1 MTADPRI
8 ESLLRPKSIAI
19 VGASQAANRLAGQV
33 IPMLEKGG
41 YRGAIYPVNPRYET
55 IGNHKCFPSLSAIPD
70 RVDHCIVAVAK
81 ERVLDVLRE
90 CRDRNVGSAA
100 IFSSGYAETGAEG
113 ASAQQELL
121 DAAGG
126 MVFIGPNC
134 MGMVNLVDKVVAAPA
149 PVFDKSEGHGDV
161 ALLSQ
166 SGGLAYATVAF
177 FAAQQHIDF
186 TYVVNTGNSAG
197 IDFADLI
204 DAMNRD
210 AATKVIFVVAE
221 SEGVVGEVI
230 GAVRRYGLVKPIVLL
245 KLGRGATGARMALSH
260 TGSLAGDYRLARD
273 CAEQHGIV
281 CCEDVDEA
289 LGATELLRRGFGPRN
304 ASGVAAISISGGNI
318 TLFADQA
325 DAEGVGFAELAPETQ
340 ARLGEVLPSFISVRN
355 PIDITALGY
364 EQPDLHTRVF
374 DVLITDP
381 AVHTLIPIITTATD
395 YTPVCNQLAALKARS
410 DAPLIT
416 LWTGGSFET
425 RSREILREAEI
436 PVFRSAGVLARTLA
450 AIGRAQ
456 PAAPAP
462 SMVAQAVPELPAVEG
477 ALSES
482 QSLAFLEAA
491 GVSVP
496 PWATCGQN
504 DLEAACESVGYPVVI
519 KTDSTETHI
528 SDSGA
533 VILGIE
539 NPEDLKRAR
548 ERIAPLGDR
557 LLVARFLPGT
567 ELIVSTFAHPSFG
580 MVMMAGSGGRMAEL
594 LRDVAFALLPASRET
609 LKAMLER
616 TLAGAALARGFRG
629 AAGVDAAVEFL
640 ERLSRLAV
648 ASDGAVA
655 QIELNPVTVGNHGAV
670 AVDASV
676 TPATKKREVKQS

>member
-1 MTADPRI
+1 MSANPRM
-8 ESLLRPKSIAI
+8 ESLLRPRSIAI

-41 YRGAIYPVNPRYET
+41 YRGAIYPVNPRYES
-55 IGNHKCFPSLSAIPD
+55 IGNYQCFPSLSAIPD
-70 RVDHCIVAVAK
+70 RIDHCIVAVAK
-81 ERVLDVLRE
+81 ERVLGVLRE

-113 ASAQQELL
+113 ADAQQELL
-121 DAAGG
+121 DAAGD
-126 MVFIGPNC
+126 MIFIGPNC

-149 PVFDKSEGHGDV
+149 PVFNESNRHGDV

-166 SGGLAYATVAF
+166 SGGLAYATLAF
-177 FAAQQHIDF
+177 FATQQHIDF
-186 TYVVNTGNSAG
+186 SYVVNTGNSAG
-197 IDFADLI
+197 ISFIDLI

-210 AATKVIFVVAE
+210 TATRVILVVAE

-230 GAVRRYGLVKPIVLL
+230 GAVRRNGLVKPIVML

-273 CAEQHGIV
+273 CAEQRGIV

-289 LGATELLRRGFGPRN
+289 LGAAELLRRGFGPRN

-318 TLFADQA
+318 ALFADQA
-325 DAEGVGFAELAPETQ
+325 DAEGVCFAELAPQTQ
-340 ARLGEVLPSFISVRN
+340 ERLGEVLPSFVSVRN

-364 EQPDLHTRVF
+364 EQPELHTRVF
-374 DVLITDP
+374 DVLIDDP
-381 AVHTLIPIITTATD
+381 AVHTLVPIITTAVD
-395 YTPVCNQLAALKARS
+395 YTPVCSQLAELKARS

-416 LWTGGSFET
+416 LWTGGSFEE
-425 RSREILREAEI
+425 RSREILHEAKI

-450 AIGRAQ
+450 AMGRAN
-456 PAAPAP
+456 PAGSGP
-462 SMVAQAVPELPAVEG
+462 SATVANVPELPAAEG
-477 ALSES
+477 PLSES

-491 GVSVP
+491 DVP
-496 PWATCGQN
+496 VPAWATCGQN
-504 DLEAACESVGYPVVI
+504 DLEAACQRVGYPVVI
-519 KTDSTETHI
+519 KRDSTETHI

-539 NPEDLKRAR
+539 NAGDLERAR
-548 ERIAPLGDR
+548 PRIAPLGDK
-557 LLVARFLPGT
+557 LLVARFLPGM

-580 MVMMAGSGGRMAEL
+580 MVMMAGSGGRMTEL
-594 LRDVAFALLPASRET
+594 VRDVAFATLPAPRET

-616 TLAGAALARGFRG
+616 TLAGKALARGFRG
-629 AAGVDAAVEFL
+629 AAGFDAAVEFL

-648 ASDGAVA
+648 AGDGAVA

-670 AVDASV
+670 AVDASI
-676 TPATKKREVKQS
+676 TRAFKDGR

>member
-1 MTADPRI
+1 MSANPRM

-55 IGNHKCFPSLSAIPD
+55 IGDHKCFPSLSAIPD

-113 ASAQQELL
+113 ADAQQELL

-126 MVFIGPNC
+126 MIFIGPNC

-149 PVFDKSEGHGDV
+149 PVFDRSAGHGDM

-177 FAAQQHIDF
+177 FAAQQHIGF
-186 TYVVNTGNSAG
+186 SYVVNTGNSAG

-210 AATKVIFVVAE
+210 AATKVILVVAE

-230 GAVRRYGLVKPIVLL
+230 GAVRRYGLVKPVVML

-289 LGATELLRRGFGPRN
+289 LGAAELLRRGFGPRN

-318 TLFADQA
+318 ALFADQA
-325 DAEGVGFAELAPETQ
+325 DAEGVRFAELAPQTQ
-340 ARLGEVLPSFISVRN
+340 ARLGEVLPSFVSVRN

-381 AVHTLIPIITTATD
+381 AVHTLVPIITTAID
-395 YTPVCNQLAALKARS
+395 YTPVCSQLAALKARS

-425 RSREILREAEI
+425 RSREILHEAKI

-450 AIGRAQ
+450 AIGRAN
-456 PAAPAP
+456 PAGAAPSVPAL
-462 SMVAQAVPELPAVEG
+462 AVPELPAEG

-491 GVSVP
+491 GVPVP
-496 PWATCGQN
+496 AWATCGQD
-504 DLEAACESVGYPVVI
+504 DLEAACARVGYPVVI

-539 NPEDLKRAR
+539 NTGDLERAR
-548 ERIAPLGDR
+548 ARIASLGDR

-567 ELIVSTFAHPSFG
+567 ELIVSTFDHPSFG
-580 MVMMAGSGGRMAEL
+580 MVMMAGSGGRMTEL
-594 LRDVAFALLPASRET
+594 ARDVAFATLPAPRET

-629 AAGVDAAVEFL
+629 AVGFDAAVEFL

-648 ASDGAVA
+648 AGDGAVA

-670 AVDASV
+670 AVDASI
-676 TPATKKREVKQS
+676 TRAIKNGR